1 MIIAITGGGTGGHLS
16 IAKALALSAAKF
28 DIECIYIGSNF
39 GQDRAWFE
47 HSKLFSHT
55 YFLDSKGVVN
65 QKGFK
70 KILSFLQILKA
81 SLKARK
87 ILNKHKV
94 KAIFSVGGYSSA
106 PASFATFFS
115 NKNLFIHEQNSK
127 KGFLNSLLKPFC
139 KEFFSSFEKTF
150 CSYPVNEVFFDTART
165 RKKLESIIFLGG
177 SQGAKFINDLALKL
191 AKSLDEKG
199 VKIVHQ
205 CGKNEYE
212 RCKKEYENLGIKAD
226 LFDFDKNLYERVA
239 KADLAIA
246 RAGAGTL
253 FELCANNLPS
263 IFIPYP
269 FAAKNHQYF
278 NAKFLQDKALCQI
291 FTQDELKDEK
301 LILNSIFSMNLE
313 IISSGLKEILEKNGA
328 DFIIKKALNIKA

>member
-1 MIIAITGGGTGGHLS
+1 MLYVRING
-16 IAKALALSAAKF
+16 KAV
-28 DIECIYIGSNF
+28 YY
-39 GQDRAWFE
+39 
-47 HSKLFSHT
+47 KLHHRH
-55 YFLDSKGVVN
+55 N
-65 QKGFK
+65 Q
-70 KILSFLQILKA
+70 
-81 SLKARK
+81 
-87 ILNKHKV
+87 
-94 KAIFSVGGYSSA
+94 
-106 PASFATFFS
+106 
-115 NKNLFIHEQNSK
+115 QNYQRHRPD
-127 KGFLNSLLKPFC
+127 L
-139 KEFFSSFEKTF
+139 EA
-150 CSYPVNEVFFDTART
+150 YPVNEVFFDTART
-165 RKKLESIIFLGG
+165 RKKLENIIFLGG

-205 CGKNEYE
+205 CGKNEHE
-212 RCKKEYENLGIKAD
+212 RCKKEYESLGVKVE

-301 LILNSIFSMNLE
+301 LILNSIFSINLE
-313 IISSGLKEILEKNGA
+313 LISSGLKEILEKNGS
-328 DFIIKKALNIKA
+328 DFIVKKALNIKA